1 MLDDKNESYKSL
13 DNELRSILGMDN
25 MERERQREG
34 TTQSTYLCGISRN
47 SHPCLAQHFF
57 ESDLSCL
64 CWSMCYSMSSA
75 WEFLVTTQFLDLAI
89 LCMRC
94 CCCWGVGHTDPR
106 YAIFLNF
113 TPFAA
118 LTERDRESGKEGEWE
133 KRAQWPRAVTASAAA
148 STVAAAAVLPPFL
161 LLLRFILRYLVFGL
175 NDFGQRVRKK

>member
-1 MLDDKNESYKSL
+1 
-13 DNELRSILGMDN
+13 
-25 MERERQREG
+25 
-34 TTQSTYLCGISRN
+34 
-47 SHPCLAQHFF
+47 
-57 ESDLSCL
+57 
-64 CWSMCYSMSSA
+64 MCYSMSSA

-94 CCCWGVGHTDPR
+94 CCCCWGVGHTDPR
-106 YAIFLNF
+106 YAIFSNF

-133 KRAQWPRAVTASAAA
+133 QRAQWPRAVTASAAA

-175 NDFGQRVRKK
+175 NDFGQRVRKKNKKKIKSVTADSGRERKRWRGRESETLNPPKCRQLMDAKFSWSRRE